1 MFTVIKNGYLGFA
14 SNFRTEAGVYR
25 AMQRDVRA
33 ELREFE
39 KARESLKKYH
49 DIVKH
54 CNVEETRKELESHY
68 LKAVDHEIQKIKNT
82 FDHTVEQNVKLLKGL
97 VSFREE
103 LLREADEAV
112 RASAAKA
119 KTLNHAAQANQTLAS
134 SHYAQSCAN
143 KIIEMVDALLKQYED
158 SIKTQ
163 LSSIAGYD
171 SLNLTAG
178 NLLETESLLNDVR
191 GKIIA
196 QRKDARKKKGVIK
209 KGEKTIEADL
219 KKLVSAN
226 ESAGEARAEELL
238 NKDLEDEKRST
249 YEAYKELFKEAADTF
264 AEFSLFISRFGSE
277 LERMANDTA
286 AYDPA
291 SAQAPSIPQILAAYP
306 QGLGFPKDPGDKMA
320 SKLSAELKK
329 FHHVLDD
336 FISEARLQLSA
347 VEHNKMRPK
356 T

>member
-1 MFTVIKNGYLGFA
+1 MFTVIKKGYLGFA
-14 SNFRTEAGVYR
+14 SNFRTEPGVYR
-25 AMQRDVRA
+25 AMQRDVLA

-39 KARESLKKYH
+39 KARESLKRYH
-49 DIVKH
+49 DIVKR

-68 LKAVDHEIQKIKNT
+68 LKAVDHEIKEIEKT
-82 FDHTVEQNVKLLKGL
+82 FNHTVEQNVKLLKGI

-103 LLREADEAV
+103 LLREAETAV
-112 RASAAKA
+112 SEKAAKA
-119 KTLNHAAQANQTLAS
+119 KREPHAGNAEKHLINA
-134 SHYAQSCAN
+134 HYAQNYAN

-163 LSSIAGYD
+163 LSSIVGYD

-196 QRKDARKKKGVIK
+196 QRKDAKKKKNVIK
-209 KGEKTIEADL
+209 KDEKTIEADL

-226 ESAGEARAEELL
+226 ESAGEAKAEEEL
-238 NKDLEDEKRST
+238 NKDLEDAKRST

-264 AEFSLFISRFGSE
+264 AEFSLFISRFANE
-277 LERMANDTA
+277 LERMANDTT

-291 SAQAPSIPQILAAYP
+291 SAEAPSIPQILAEYP
-306 QGLGFPKDPGDKMA
+306 KGLGYPKNPGDKME
-320 SKLSAELKK
+320 SKLSSKLKE
-329 FHHVLDD
+329 FHKVLNT

-347 VEHNKMRPK
+347 VEHDKMRPK

>member
-14 SNFRTEAGVYR
+14 SNFRTESGVYR

-33 ELREFE
+33 ELKAFE
-39 KARESLKKYH
+39 KSRESLKKYH
-49 DIVKH
+49 DVVKR
-54 CNVEETRKELESHY
+54 CNVEETRKELELHY
-68 LKAVDHEIQKIKNT
+68 VKAIDEEIKKIKKT
-82 FDHTVEQNVKLLKGL
+82 FDHTIEQNVKLLKGI

-103 LLREADEAV
+103 LLRAADEAV

-119 KTLNHAAQANQTLAS
+119 KNNSRADHAQTILVNT
-134 SHYAQSCAN
+134 HYAQSCAN
-143 KIIEMVDALLKQYED
+143 KIIEMVDQLLKQYED
-158 SIKTQ
+158 SVKTQ
-163 LSSIAGYD
+163 LSSIAGYN

-196 QRKDARKKKGVIK
+196 QRKDAKKKKRVLK
-209 KGEKTIEADL
+209 KDEKMIESDL

-238 NKDLEDEKRST
+238 NKDLEDAKRST

-264 AEFSLFISRFGSE
+264 AEFSLFISRFASD
-277 LERMANDTA
+277 LERMANDTT
-286 AYDPA
+286 AYDPT
-291 SAQAPSIPQILAAYP
+291 SAKAPSIPQILAPYP
-306 QGLGFPKDPGDKMA
+306 AGLGFPKDPGDKME
-320 SKLSAELKK
+320 SKLSSELKK
-329 FHHVLDD
+329 FHHVLNE

-347 VEHNKMRPK
+347 VEHDKMRPK
-356 T
+356 K